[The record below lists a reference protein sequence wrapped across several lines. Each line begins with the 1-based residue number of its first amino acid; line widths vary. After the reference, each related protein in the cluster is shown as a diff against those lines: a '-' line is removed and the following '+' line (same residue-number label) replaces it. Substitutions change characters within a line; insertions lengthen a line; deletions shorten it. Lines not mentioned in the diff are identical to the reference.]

1 MGLKET
7 AVAQAPFLRPLV
19 VIVDDDPAV
28 RGSLTFSLEL
38 DGFDVES
45 FESGEAL
52 LMRQLPRRPTCLV
65 LDQQL
70 PGITG
75 LEALR
80 QLRARNNESPAI
92 LITSHPKRAIIEA
105 AAQAGVPIVEKPLL
119 GDALVVDIHRA
130 LDA

>member
-1 MGLKET
+1 MKP
-7 AVAQAPFLRPLV
+7 AVQKRPLV
-19 VIVDDDPAV
+19 VVVDDDPAV

-38 DGFDVES
+38 DGFDVET

-52 LMRQLPRRPTCLV
+52 LLRQLPVRPTCLV

-80 QLRARNNESPAI
+80 QLRARHNQSPAI
-92 LITSHPKRAIIEA
+92 LITSHPKRVVVEA

-119 GDALVVDIHRA
+119 GDALLQDIHRA
-130 LDA
+130 LDVA

>member
-1 MGLKET
+1 MD
-7 AVAQAPFLRPLV
+7 AFALRPLV

-38 DGFDVES
+38 DGFDVEA

-52 LMRQLPRRPTCLV
+52 LLRELPLRPTCIV
-65 LDQQL
+65 LDQKL
-70 PGITG
+70 PGISG

-80 QLRARNNESPAI
+80 QLRARHVESPAI
-92 LITSHPKRAIIEA
+92 LITSHPHRDLVEA
-105 AAQAGVPIVEKPLL
+105 AAEAGVSIVEKPLL
-119 GDALVVDIHRA
+119 GDALLRDIHRA